1 MPGIKASKDRLILL
15 LGMNSVGDLKSKPV
29 LIYYSE
35 NPRTL
40 RIMSIPLCLCFLNET
55 KKTGWENVFVS
66 SFTENF
72 QAHCWELL
80 LRKNITFEILLLNDY
95 APGHPR
101 ALREMYNEIDVVFM
115 PVHTTSILQ
124 PMGQGVILTF
134 KSYYIRNT
142 FHKAIAAI
150 DSNSSDGSGKS
161 KLNIFWNGKNAIK
174 SLCNFWEEV
183 KTATL
188 IGV

>member
-1 MPGIKASKDRLILL
+1 MPSWTFIATEEKSMPGIKASKDRLILL

-72 QAHCWELL
+72 KPTVENYCSG
-80 LRKNITFEILLLNDY
+80 KILLLKY
-95 APGHPR
+95 YCSLTMHLVTPELWGRCTMRLMLFSCLFIQHPFCSPWVKESFW
-101 ALREMYNEIDVVFM
+101 L
-115 PVHTTSILQ
+115 
-124 PMGQGVILTF
+124 
-134 KSYYIRNT
+134 
-142 FHKAIAAI
+142 
-150 DSNSSDGSGKS
+150 SS
-161 KLNIFWNGKNAIK
+161 
-174 SLCNFWEEV
+174 
-183 KTATL
+183 L
-188 IGV
+188 II